1 MEDDKLKSMLT
12 NFEPE
17 LSSDFKFMSKLERS
31 LNSVEILKQHA
42 AEVRS
47 RNKKAVVLAAVL
59 GFIVGMLFS
68 LSLPYLS
75 SAVAEWQLSLPGD
88 SMLNALADN
97 FRIISWIA
105 IGGTSVL
112 TALNTYEVSLSLL
125 KPKAQPRDFRC

>member
-17 LSSDFKFMSKLERS
+17 LSSDFQFMSKLERS

-97 FRIISWIA
+97 FTIISWIA

-112 TALNTYEVSLSLL
+112 TALNTYEVSLYLL
-125 KPKAQPRDFRC
+125 NPQPRDFRC

>member
-17 LSSDFKFMSKLERS
+17 LSSDFQFMSQL
-31 LNSVEILKQHA
+31 
-42 AEVRS
+42 
-47 RNKKAVVLAAVL
+47 
-59 GFIVGMLFS
+59 IVGMLFS